1 MSAELE
7 VKATHAVIYTDGGCR
22 PSRGIGG
29 WGIHGYFYNDEPAKQ
44 GTGNPKASPTPIG
57 YVKEVNGKP
66 DITVV
71 AYVDGFGSL
80 IPESTNNIAEMT
92 AAVMAMQVAKKNG
105 VQNLLMILDSQYV
118 LNGMRDWLPN
128 WVANNFMKPGGFE
141 KVSNSEL
148 WKDIHDIKT
157 EMTALGIK
165 IDYGWVK
172 GHNGD
177 FGNELAD
184 QNATR
189 GVIAGR
195 NNISVEHIKIEDSK
209 GYWNT
214 KNERNRLFS
223 HPQWFFGTQQD
234 EQGLSADGRH
244 VYYLGDPR
252 EDDELLG
259 KKIADATFSILYLKD
274 PEPVLSIVQG
284 AVRQMGM
291 GVYQGLSIGRL
302 SDIFNPDIYSE
313 IRNHGD
319 ILMVRD
325 HERQRLLTS
334 NEVLLTK
341 EIRPA
346 RLAYHAV
353 DALQALETL
362 LVEYLNPNDNSKL
375 RKTDITDLLYEPDT
389 SKKKTVYKLKT
400 HITSAYRS
408 QEVKAQYAI
417 KANSQGET
425 AKLVLTLGLDL
436 PDRNT
441 LAALAGEGIKVTV
454 LTWPESDR
462 AIRYAT
468 VVEASGD
475 VGIWS
480 GIYANL
486 HMLKS

>member
-1 MSAELE
+1 MSTEPE

-29 WGIHGYFYNDEPAKQ
+29 WGIHGYFFNDEPAKQ
-44 GTGNPKASPTPIG
+44 GTGNAKAAPTPNG
-57 YVKEVNGKP
+57 YVKEVSGKP
-66 DITVV
+66 TITVTH
-71 AYVDGFGSL
+71 YVDGFGSL
-80 IPESTNNIAEMT
+80 IPESTNNIAEIT
-92 AAVMAMQVAKKNG
+92 AAIMALQTAKKF
-105 VQNLLMILDSQYV
+105 NLQDVKLIMDSQYV
-118 LNGMRDWLPN
+118 LQGLTEWLPN
-128 WVANNFMKPGGFE
+128 WVANSFMKPGGLE
-141 KVSNSEL
+141 KVSNAEL
-148 WKDIHDIKT
+148 WQDMHEIKT
-157 EMTALGIK
+157 QMTANGVNLSF
-165 IDYGWVK
+165 GWVK
-172 GHNGD
+172 GHAGD

-195 NNISVEHIKIEDSK
+195 NRVEVEYIKVEDSK
-209 GYWNT
+209 GYWNN

-223 HPQWFFGTQQD
+223 HPQWFFGTQQ
-234 EQGLSADGRH
+234 EAQGLSADGRH

-259 KKIADATFSILYLKD
+259 KKIADATFSILYLKE
-274 PEPVLSIVQG
+274 PEPVLSIVRDTV
-284 AVRQMGM
+284 AKMGM

-302 SDIFNPDIYSE
+302 TDIFNPDIYNE
-313 IRNHGD
+313 IRTHGD
-319 ILMVRD
+319 MLLVRD
-325 HERQRLLTS
+325 HERQRVSTAQD
-334 NEVLLTK
+334 VLLTK

-353 DALQALETL
+353 DALQSLEGL
-362 LVEYLNPNDNSKL
+362 LKDYLSPVEGSLL
-375 RKTDITDLLYEPDT
+375 RTTDITDLLYESDT
-389 SKKKTVYKLKT
+389 SKKKPVYKLKS
-400 HITSAYRS
+400 HITSALRS
-408 QEVKAQYAI
+408 LEVKARYAI
-417 KANSQGET
+417 KADPSEGET
-425 AKLVLTLGLDL
+425 KLVLTLGLDL

-454 LTWPESDR
+454 LTWPESQR

-486 HMLKS
+486 HILAS